1 MPAIVNCLKYSKSP
15 FKTQVQ
21 SALQQEWT
29 KLCSASETILTEV
42 RYLVEQVVHRIKST
56 LPVSLWK
63 VFFPDTSDFSK
74 HCLQTV

>member
-29 KLCSASETILTEV
+29 KLCSASKTILTQV
-42 RYLVEQVVHRIKST
+42 RYLVEQVVHE
-56 LPVSLWK
+56 
-63 VFFPDTSDFSK
+63 
-74 HCLQTV
+74 